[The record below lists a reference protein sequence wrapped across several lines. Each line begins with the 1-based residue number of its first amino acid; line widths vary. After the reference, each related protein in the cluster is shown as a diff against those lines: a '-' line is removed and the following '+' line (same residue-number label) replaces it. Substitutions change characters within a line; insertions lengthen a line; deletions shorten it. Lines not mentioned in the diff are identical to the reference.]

1 MRGARVAPPELLTIV
16 KALTGELKIRV
27 QVLAGLVGLMWLEE
41 VADLL
46 IFQGALDAEGIRP
59 RTEMGLW
66 GILLAPFLHAGFAHL
81 LANTVPLLVLGW
93 LVLLRGLRDFLWVTA
108 VAALVG
114 GLGVWLVGGPNTVHI
129 GASGLVFGYL
139 GYLLLRGYRERSL
152 SAILVA
158 VVAGVLYGSALW
170 GLLPVRR
177 GVSWESHLFGFAG
190 GAAAASVHRRRR
202 SLPAM

>member
-1 MRGARVAPPELLTIV
+1 MRGARVAPPELRTIV
-16 KALTGELKIRV
+16 KALAGELEIRV

-46 IFQGALDAEGIRP
+46 IFHGALDAEGIRP

-93 LVLLRGLRDFLWVTA
+93 LVLLRGRRDFLWVTA

-152 SAILVA
+152 SAILIA

-202 SLPAM
+202 SLPAI